1 MTNAPLA
8 AIDAGSNTIHLTV
21 ARPTANG
28 ADLEYLADELE
39 LVRLGA
45 DVSRTGTIGQ
55 ERMARAVEVVRAQA
69 SVARSHGAVR
79 ILGIA
84 TEGVRAAANGREL
97 LERLRAEARVDF
109 ALVTGDQEAALT
121 YWGLTSGLGDG
132 EARRAAVDLGG
143 GSLELVVGSGTRLA
157 WRVSVPLGSGAL
169 HDRLAPSD
177 PPRPDELE
185 AVRREVAETLG
196 HLDIPLPVEEALAAG
211 GTATTL
217 AVLAAHALAGQS
229 PSAASSSAA
238 DSADSAWPPT
248 SMARF
253 LTTHMLSDLGA
264 LLQDQPAAE
273 VAERYQI
280 EEARARL
287 LGAGATVLLATLE
300 RLGVPAL
307 HVRRRGIREGAI
319 LAYVHRGD
327 GWLEAARHGVGW

>member
-1 MTNAPLA
+1 MTDAPLA

-21 ARPTANG
+21 ARPTAGG

-45 DVSRTGTIGQ
+45 DVSRTGAIGP
-55 ERMARAVEVVRAQA
+55 ERMARAVAVVRKQA
-69 SVARSHGAVR
+69 EVARGHGAAR

-84 TEGVRAAANGREL
+84 TEGVRTAGNGGEL
-97 LERLRAEARVDF
+97 LERIRAETGVEF

-132 EARRAAVDLGG
+132 GKRRAALDLGG
-143 GSLELVVGSGTRLA
+143 GSLEVVVGEGTRVA
-157 WRVSVPLGSGAL
+157 WRVSVPLGSGVL

-177 PPRPDELE
+177 PPRAAELA
-185 AVRREVAETLG
+185 AVRREVAQTLAP
-196 HLDIPLPVEEALAAG
+196 LAIPLPVEAALAAG

-217 AVLAAHALAGQS
+217 AALAAQTLDGRAAPASASRTPENGQS
-229 PSAASSSAA
+229 AAQLAPFLTTEMLEQLIALLEGQSAA
-238 DSADSAWPPT
+238 DVT
-248 SMARF
+248 ARY
-253 LTTHMLSDLGA
+253 G
-264 LLQDQPAAE
+264 
-273 VAERYQI
+273 I

-319 LAYVHRGD
+319 LAYYHRGD
-327 GWLEAARHGVGW
+327 GWLDAARDGLGW

>member
-45 DVSRTGTIGQ
+45 DVSRTGNIGQ

-69 SVARSHGAVR
+69 AVARSHGAEH

-97 LERLRAEARVDF
+97 LERIRAEASVDF

-132 EARRAAVDLGG
+132 AARRAAIDLGG
-143 GSLELVVGSGTRLA
+143 GSLELVVGAGTRLA

-177 PPRPDELE
+177 PPRPDELG
-185 AVRREVAETLG
+185 AVRRQVAETLG
-196 HLDIPLPVEEALAAG
+196 RLDIPLPVEEALAAG

-217 AVLAAHALAGQS
+217 AMFAARALAGQPAS
-229 PSAASSSAA
+229 GPSSSA
-238 DSADSAWPPT
+238 SESEWPPT

-253 LTTHMLSDLGA
+253 LTAQTLHDLIA
-264 LLQDQPAAE
+264 LLQEQPAAE

-280 EEARARL
+280 EEARVRL
-287 LGAGATVLLATLE
+287 LGAGAIVLLATLE

-319 LAYVHRGD
+319 LANYHRGD
-327 GWLEAARHGVGW
+327 GWLEAAREGQGW